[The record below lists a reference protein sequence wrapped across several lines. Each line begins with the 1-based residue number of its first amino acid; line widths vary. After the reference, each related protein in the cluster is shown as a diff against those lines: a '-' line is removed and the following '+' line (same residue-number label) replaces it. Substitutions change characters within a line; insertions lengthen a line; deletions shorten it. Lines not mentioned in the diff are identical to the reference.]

1 MRPIHKQ
8 LSWLLLTGLTAC
20 GSKVDKS
27 PNVIL
32 ETSLGAIDI
41 EVYPEKAPLSA
52 GDFLNYVDRKYY
64 HGQGFY
70 RVVRAD
76 NDPRQMG
83 MSLIQGGRLNIESVG
98 APIAHETTK
107 MTGLRNK
114 AGSVAIAREEP
125 GTGSAAF
132 FFINIDDNNFL
143 NEGGERNPDGQGYAV
158 FGQVVSGM
166 DVVKKIQARDVARE
180 SDDER
185 TQGQFLKEPVIISK
199 AFRK

>member
-32 ETSLGAIDI
+32 ETSLGAIEI

-83 MSLIQGGRLNIESVG
+83 MSLIQGGRLNIESLG

-166 DVVKKIQARDVARE
+166 DVIKKIQARDVARE

>member
-166 DVVKKIQARDVARE
+166 DVIKKIQARDVARE

>member
-32 ETSLGAIDI
+32 ETSLGAIEI

-166 DVVKKIQARDVARE
+166 DVIKKIQARDVARE
-180 SDDER
+180 SDDKR

>member
-1 MRPIHKQ
+1 MRA
-8 LSWLLLTGLTAC
+8 LSLGAACLVMTAC
-20 GSKVDKS
+20 GPKVDTS
-27 PNVIL
+27 PNVIF
-32 ETSLGAIDI
+32 ETELGQI
-41 EVYPEKAPLSA
+41 EIETYPEKAPVSA
-52 GDFLNYVDRKYY
+52 GDFLNYVDRGFYN
-64 HGQGFY
+64 GEGFY

-83 MSLIQGGRLNIESVG
+83 MSLIQGGRLNIESLG

-132 FFINIDDNNFL
+132 FFINIDDNDFL

-166 DVVKKIQARDVARE
+166 DVIKKIQARDVARE